1 MKKKIYTIKLTQ
13 EQLRWLISHFTH
25 VLQSLDEEMV
35 ENMDME
41 IRQNDKSNLILSLLR
56 ELNDK
61 GVWVDWLLE

>member
-41 IRQNDKSNLILSLLR
+41 IRQNDKSNLILSLLN
-56 ELNDK
+56 EIKQALPK
-61 GVWVDWLLE
+61 

>member
-61 GVWVDWLLE
+61 GVWVDWHIE